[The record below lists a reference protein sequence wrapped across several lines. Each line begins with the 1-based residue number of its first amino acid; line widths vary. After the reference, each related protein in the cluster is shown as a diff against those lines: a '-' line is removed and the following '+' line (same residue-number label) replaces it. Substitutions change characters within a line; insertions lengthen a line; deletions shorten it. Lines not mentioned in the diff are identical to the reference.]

1 MTHKFNPDHKSK
13 LDNEWR
19 RQLMPPTETLKKLGL
34 AAEDSVADVGSGI
47 GYFSI
52 PAAEII
58 DHKNPV
64 YALDISHEMLQTVE
78 ENAQRAGVENVITM
92 QTGEYDLKLP
102 DEAVSFVLAVNIIH
116 EVEDHSRFL
125 REIKRILLKQ
135 GRLAIIDW
143 EKKPM
148 SMGPP
153 IAHRISAEEMLAL
166 LRENDFMIIDQQ
178 VIGEMFYTLQARR
191 D

>member
-1 MTHKFNPDHKSK
+1 MSHKFNPDHKSK

-34 AAEDSVADVGSGI
+34 AAEDSVADVGCGI

-58 DHKNPV
+58 DHKNTV
-64 YALDISHEMLQTVE
+64 YALDISPEMLQTVK
-78 ENAQRAGVENVITM
+78 ENAQRAGVENVITI

-102 DEAVSFVLAVNIIH
+102 DAAVSFALAVNIIH

-125 REIKRILLKQ
+125 REIKRILQKQ
-135 GRLAIIDW
+135 GKLAIIDW

-148 SMGPP
+148 TMGPP
-153 IAHRISAEEMLAL
+153 TAHRISADEMLSL
-166 LRENDFMIIDQQ
+166 LRENGFIIIGQQ
-178 VIGEMFYTLQARR
+178 VIGEMFYTIQARR